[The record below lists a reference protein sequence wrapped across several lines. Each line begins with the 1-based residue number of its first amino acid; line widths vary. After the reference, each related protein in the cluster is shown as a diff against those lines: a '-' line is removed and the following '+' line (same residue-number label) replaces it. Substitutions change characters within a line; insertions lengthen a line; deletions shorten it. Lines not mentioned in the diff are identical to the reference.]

1 MFDLGIVN
9 GRIYIGGHWY
19 EGNLY
24 IKDNKISTISHGM
37 LEAKEEYDAKGR
49 AVLPGFIDPHVHFNI
64 KNGNFTSVDNFYSG
78 SRAAAFGG
86 ITTFIDFLDPV
97 KNSIELKKTFDDRRV
112 MAADSVIDYAFHATI
127 ADLEEEHVGF
137 INEVKKLGIPTIK
150 LFTTY
155 SSSNRRTKD
164 RTIDSLLRI
173 TKETGTLILAHA
185 ENDGLVL
192 EGEKIHVV
200 QHASERPA
208 LAEISEVIK
217 LAEMTK
223 YRDGR
228 MYIVHTNCGTT
239 VERLREN
246 YNSILNKDFII
257 ESCPHYFV
265 LSNSK
270 YLQRDGYL
278 YTMVPPLRSER
289 EVKKLNHQIDNI
301 FTIGTDHC
309 PFNYAQKNKEFIN
322 DIPMG
327 IGGVEYSF
335 PLMYERF
342 GEKIIDK
349 FAKNPAIVHGLYPRK
364 GTLIPGADA
373 DIVIFDENE
382 QYIIKENHSD
392 VDYNIYKN
400 TEITGKVCSTIS
412 KGKFVVKDGVFL
424 GGKGEYLPRKLEY

>member
-9 GRIYIGGHWY
+9 GRIYIGGNWY

-24 IKDNKISTISHGM
+24 IKDNKISTIGRGM
-37 LEAKEEYDAKGR
+37 LEAKEEYNAKGR
-49 AVLPGFIDPHVHFNI
+49 AILPGFIDPHVHFKLTN
-64 KNGNFTSVDNFYSG
+64 NNYTSVDDFYSG

-86 ITTFIDFLDPV
+86 ITTYIDFLNPV
-97 KNSIELKKTFDDRRV
+97 KNSVGLNKTFNERRTL
-112 MAADSVIDYAFHATI
+112 AKDSVIDYAFHATI
-127 ADLEEEHVGF
+127 ADLDEEPINF
-137 INEVKKLGIPTIK
+137 INEIKTLGIPTIK

-155 SSSNRRTKD
+155 SSSNRLTKD
-164 RTIDSLLRI
+164 RTIDRLLRN
-173 TKETGTLILAHA
+173 TKETGTLLLVHA
-185 ENDGLVL
+185 ENDGLVID
-192 EGEKIHVV
+192 GEKIHVV
-200 QHASERPA
+200 QHENSRPA
-208 LAEISEVIK
+208 ISEISEVIK

-239 VERLREN
+239 VERLSEN

-257 ESCPHYFV
+257 ESCPHYFI
-265 LSNSK
+265 LSSSN

-278 YTMVPPLRSER
+278 YTMTPPLRSER

-309 PFNYAQKNKEFIN
+309 PFNSFDKNKEFIN

-342 GEKIIDK
+342 GEKVIDK
-349 FAKNPAIVHGLYPRK
+349 FTKNPAIVHGLYPRK
-364 GTLIPGADA
+364 GTLLPGSDA
-373 DIVIFDENE
+373 DIVVFDENA
-382 QYIIKENHSD
+382 QYTICENHSN
-392 VDYNIYKN
+392 VDYNIYKDI
-400 TEITGKVCSTIS
+400 EITGKVCSTIS
-412 KGKFVVKDGVFL
+412 RGKFVVKDGVFV
-424 GGKGEYLPRKLEY
+424 GGKGEYITRELKY

>member
-19 EGNLY
+19 EGNIY
-24 IKDNKISTISHGM
+24 IKDDKISTIAREM

-49 AVLPGFIDPHVHFNI
+49 DVLPGFIDPHVHFKLTN
-64 KNGNFTSVDNFYSG
+64 NNQTSVDDFYTG

-86 ITTFIDFLDPV
+86 ITTYIDFLDPV
-97 KNSIELKKTFDDRRV
+97 KNSVGLKKTFNERR
-112 MAADSVIDYAFHATI
+112 ALAKDSVIDYAFHATI
-127 ADLEEEHVGF
+127 AELKEEPINF
-137 INEVKKLGIPTIK
+137 INEAKTLGIPTIK

-155 SSSNRRTKD
+155 SSSNRRTRD
-164 RTIDSLLRI
+164 RTIDRLLRN
-173 TKETGTLILAHA
+173 TKQTGTLILAHA
-185 ENDGLVL
+185 ENDGLLL
-192 EGEKIHVV
+192 EGEKIHVA
-200 QHASERPA
+200 QQASARPA
-208 LAEISEVIK
+208 IAEISEVIK

-223 YRDGR
+223 YSDGR

-239 VERLREN
+239 VERLKEN

-257 ESCPHYFV
+257 ESCPHYFI
-265 LSNSK
+265 LSSSK

-278 YTMVPPLRSER
+278 YTMTPPLRSER

-309 PFNYAQKNKEFIN
+309 PFNSADKNKDFVN

-342 GEKIIDK
+342 GEKVIDK
-349 FAKNPAIVHGLYPRK
+349 FTKNPAMVHGLYPRK
-364 GTLIPGADA
+364 GTLLPGADA
-373 DIVIFDENE
+373 DIVVFDENQ
-382 QYIIKENHSD
+382 QYIIKENHSN
-392 VDYNIYKN
+392 VDYNIYKDM
-400 TEITGKVCSTIS
+400 EITGKVCSTIS
-412 KGKFVVKDGVFL
+412 KGKFVVKDGIFV
-424 GGKGEYLPRKLEY
+424 GGKGEYLARELEY